1 VNKYG
6 IIKILIEEQGYT
18 VIEELLSKRKQINVF
33 NNNIFPEKE
42 LINFLLEKTFNLVPS
57 KQNLM
62 PYEVLV
68 LGPDKLEEKK
78 KLYNL
83 ASNMHSEDSEFTN
96 TQSNH
101 QLHAPY
107 VLLFVRR
114 YALPNARVLQYITK
128 GHSYMACDF
137 HRYEKDTMVPI
148 EIGMF
153 MLTLSG
159 LCMENNIDVS
169 YTGCLP
175 SKKDLYKDFSF
186 INENVCIAMSLGYEK
201 LYKKY
206 PGDDKPNI
214 SEVITWI

>member
-1 VNKYG
+1 M
-6 IIKILIEEQGYT
+6 
-18 VIEELLSKRKQINVF
+18 IEELLSKRKQIKVF

-42 LINFLLEKTFNLVPS
+42 LINSLLEKTFNLVPS

-96 TQSNH
+96 TPGNY

-114 YALPNARVLQYITK
+114 HALPNARVLQYITK

-137 HRYEKDTMVPI
+137 YRYEKDTMVPI

-159 LCMENNIDVS
+159 
-169 YTGCLP
+169 
-175 SKKDLYKDFSF
+175 F
-186 INENVCIAMSLGYEK
+186 I
-201 LYKKY
+201 
-206 PGDDKPNI
+206 
-214 SEVITWI
+214 